1 VILVSDT
8 LVLNSLVSEKYL
20 ETIKAFDGVV
30 FHLAYH
36 QSRLEETLGHRS
48 TVLKDIL
55 NPPKKGLY
63 RCRVVYSEDSC
74 EVNYIKYTKK
84 NIESLK
90 LIYDDSLEYS
100 KKFENREAL
109 NTLLEKKE
117 SCDEILL
124 VKNGLITDTT
134 IANIALFDGEVW
146 LTPKRPL
153 LHGTCRARLLDEGKI
168 FAVDIK
174 ATELNRFKKIA
185 LMNAMIDFDIIATE
199 NIGEVI
205 C

>member
-1 VILVSDT
+1 MILVSDT

-30 FHLAYH
+30 FHLEYH

-55 NPPKKGLY
+55 NPPKKSLY
-63 RCRVVYSEDSC
+63 RCRVVYSKDSC
-74 EVNYIKYTKK
+74 EVDYIKYTKK

-90 LIYDDSLEYS
+90 LIYADALEYS

-146 LTPKRPL
+146 LTPKKPL
-153 LHGTCRARLLDEGKI
+153 LLGTCRARLLDEGKI
-168 FAVDIK
+168 FAADIK